1 MGFFNI
7 ILSFP
12 FMLGGVVFM
21 IIMKFIINKGDNGYH
36 THVNDF
42 IKREELANNTIKNI
56 DEISLEYIQP
66 KEDNLPFMDL
76 TELETTPEF
85 RKVVKKQNAVKRK
98 MGLSMVRLPIN
109 LSNTELKELFG
120 ANNFEKISIMEA
132 HYNGYIRAVYE
143 WAMELFEL
151 KKYEECKLVLLELVR
166 LKGDISNA
174 YVILAILYKMEN
186 NTEGLVELVELV
198 NLYELSLKES
208 TIKSIS
214 KIMN

>member
-1 MGFFNI
+1 MAFLDL

-12 FMLGGVVFM
+12 VMLGGVVFIIIM
-21 IIMKFIINKGDNGYH
+21 RIIMKRGDNGYY
-36 THVNDF
+36 THVNNF

-56 DEISLEYIQP
+56 DEISLEYVHP
-66 KEDNLPFMDL
+66 KGDSLPFVDL

-85 RKVVKKQNAVKRK
+85 RKIVKKQNAVKRK
-98 MGLSMVRLPIN
+98 IELSMVRLPIN
-109 LSNTELKELFG
+109 LSNTELKEIVG
-120 ANNFEKISIMEA
+120 ANNFEKISLMEA

-186 NTEGLVELVELV
+186 NTEGLVELIELV